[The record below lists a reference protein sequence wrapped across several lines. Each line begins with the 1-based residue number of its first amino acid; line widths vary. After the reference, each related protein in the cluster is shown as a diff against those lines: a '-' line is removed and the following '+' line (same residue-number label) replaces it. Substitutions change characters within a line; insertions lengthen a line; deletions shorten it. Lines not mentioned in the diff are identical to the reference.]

1 MNEPATPASAA
12 IPRGGAPG
20 YLRIA
25 TEEAFAPRAMFAGY
39 RKLLAKGTPHDPG
52 FESLWGFYLGSP
64 SARATL
70 RAMPHASSVWVS
82 LVR

>member
-1 MNEPATPASAA
+1 MSESSTPASTA

-25 TEEAFAPRAMFAGY
+25 TEEAFAPRAMLDRY
-39 RKLLAKGTPHDPG
+39 RKLLANGTPHDPG

-64 SARATL
+64 SARATA
-70 RAMPHASSVWVS
+70 RP
-82 LVR
+82 